1 MGPRTWSSLRLG
13 TRPPSAPLI
22 TPSRRPDGLLCT
34 PNVAA
39 GFDDFATGSR
49 HGRPIVPTTV
59 SAVPGLVGYMV
70 AIVVTLGG
78 YLAGLHWLVTPPDP
92 WQSNPK
98 TAQVAQQTVRKR
110 LPPVVTPVQASATPE
125 VTASTE
131 PDTKRASVET
141 LASVQASEPGTVP
154 PTEQNPVEATRP
166 VAEPAHIVRREV
178 PPTKTKPINRKRVER
193 NTSRKLELMVLR
205 TYERSDGTRFTRLL
219 SLNSARS
226 ALAFQPVEQW

>member
-1 MGPRTWSSLRLG
+1 
-13 TRPPSAPLI
+13 
-22 TPSRRPDGLLCT
+22 
-34 PNVAA
+34 
-39 GFDDFATGSR
+39 
-49 HGRPIVPTTV
+49 
-59 SAVPGLVGYMV
+59 MV

-78 YLAGLHWLVTPPDP
+78 YLAGLHWLITPPDP

-98 TAQVAQQTVRKR
+98 TTQVAQQTAKKR
-110 LPPVVTPVQASATPE
+110 LPPVVTPMEAGATPE
-125 VTASTE
+125 VTASTG
-131 PDTKRASVET
+131 PDTERASVET
-141 LASVQASEPGTVP
+141 LASVQASER
-154 PTEQNPVEATRP
+154 PTEQNAVEATRP

-226 ALAFQPVEQW
+226 VLAFQPVEQW

>member
-1 MGPRTWSSLRLG
+1 
-13 TRPPSAPLI
+13 
-22 TPSRRPDGLLCT
+22 
-34 PNVAA
+34 
-39 GFDDFATGSR
+39 
-49 HGRPIVPTTV
+49 
-59 SAVPGLVGYMV
+59 MV

-98 TAQVAQQTVRKR
+98 TTQVAQQTAKKR
-110 LPPVVTPVQASATPE
+110 LPPVVTPVEASATPE

-141 LASVQASEPGTVP
+141 LASVQASEPGTVR
-154 PTEQNPVEATRP
+154 PTEQNAVEATRP

-178 PPTKTKPINRKRVER
+178 PPTKTKPINRNRVER